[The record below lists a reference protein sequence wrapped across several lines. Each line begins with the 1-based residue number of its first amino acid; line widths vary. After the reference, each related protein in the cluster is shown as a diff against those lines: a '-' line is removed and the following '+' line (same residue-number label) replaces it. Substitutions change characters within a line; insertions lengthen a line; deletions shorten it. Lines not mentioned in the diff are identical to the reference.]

1 MALISFA
8 AILMLVV
15 VILINN
21 TIKLALFSQRFLIR
35 SMQLVGATASFIQ
48 KPFLLRAIF
57 HGLLGAILAAALLW
71 GTLQYANK
79 KIEGLSELQDL
90 QLMAIL
96 LALLLITGGFIG
108 LISSY
113 KAISRYMKMSL
124 DDLY

>member
-1 MALISFA
+1 
-8 AILMLVV
+8 
-15 VILINN
+15 
-21 TIKLALFSQRFLIR
+21 
-35 SMQLVGATASFIQ
+35 MQLVGATASFIQ

-57 HGLLGAILAAALLW
+57 HGLLGAILAAGLLW

-108 LISSY
+108 LISTY